1 MGLIMTNR
9 LLFLLSRA
17 EHALSQQLKIKLQQG
32 GLSLTP
38 GQMGILFL
46 LKQKN
51 LRTMSDLSTNL
62 HIDNSAITR
71 LVDRLEKNNLVER
84 VANNDD
90 RRQNLISATQKGI
103 IEISSAQGIV
113 KDINNLIK
121 EDFSDKEIEIFTRII
136 LNLITKLNG
145 ENNE

>member
-1 MGLIMTNR
+1 MTNR

-17 EHALSQQLKIKLQQG
+17 EHALSQELKNKLIEK
-32 GLSLTP
+32 GLTLTP

-46 LKQKN
+46 LKQEN

-71 LVDRLEKNNLVER
+71 LVDRLEKNELVER
-84 VANNDD
+84 VANKDD
-90 RRQNLISATQKGI
+90 RRQNLISVTQRGI
-103 IEISSAQGIV
+103 TEINSARGIV
-113 KDINNLIK
+113 NEINNLIK
-121 EDFSDKEIEIFTRII
+121 EGFSDEEIETFTRVI

-145 ENNE
+145 ETNE